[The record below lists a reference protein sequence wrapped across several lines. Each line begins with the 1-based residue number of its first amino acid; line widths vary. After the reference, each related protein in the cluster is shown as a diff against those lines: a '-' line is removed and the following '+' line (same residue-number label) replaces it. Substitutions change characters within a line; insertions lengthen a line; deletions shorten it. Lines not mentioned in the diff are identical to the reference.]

1 MLRRPAVAEATAWVK
16 TNELLEVMIVS
27 TTTNWRWWGWWVGS
41 VFNSLDTVAATGV
54 TVYRGTTAGLRA
66 LGRWVNN
73 LFD

>member
-1 MLRRPAVAEATAWVK
+1 MLRRPAIAEATAWMKKHDMLV
-16 TNELLEVMIVS
+16 VMIVG
-27 TTTNWRWWGWWVGS
+27 TTTNWWWWGWWAGS
-41 VFNSLDTVAATGV
+41 MVNSLDTVAATGV